1 MYVHVY
7 HKPTSAPPCLY
18 AQCHV
23 YTRYGYTIMHT
34 LFLASIQT
42 LTLQVHTRCMC
53 VLRGC
58 PMSMWVS
65 LCPQRSVLLS
75 PVGMA
80 EESAVGKECV
90 TQSAWWQQAGCAG
103 DGTWHAMWDS
113 PLEPCMLCLA
123 SHGGQSDR
131 PRAGSALWT
140 VCELTGDSLS
150 GAV

>member
-1 MYVHVY
+1 MHTPVFSIY
-7 HKPTSAPPCLY
+7 PNTDTTSAYSLY
-18 AQCHV
+18 V
-23 YTRYGYTIMHT
+23 R
-34 LFLASIQT
+34 
-42 LTLQVHTRCMC
+42 

-113 PLEPCMLCLA
+113 PL
-123 SHGGQSDR
+123 
-131 PRAGSALWT
+131 
-140 VCELTGDSLS
+140 
-150 GAV
+150 